1 MSEKQRIREIV
12 KPVQKLIED
21 DEYKLMMIDIK
32 KNAKLSLYEGEPT
45 PPLNDKFI
53 RVGFFQAF

>member
-21 DEYKLMMIDIK
+21 DEYKLLLSDLKSKAKIDTQ
-32 KNAKLSLYEGEPT
+32 GEEPHVQ
-45 PPLNDKFI
+45 LNENFG
-53 RVGFFQAF
+53 GFF